1 MNTSII
7 ISRPNCP
14 STDKMEVVKKIKLST
29 EERERAKKARQM
41 LIVRK
46 TLAKEYNKNKKAEE
60 KKAKVEEKE
69 RAKKAKAEEKER
81 AKVEKEEEK
90 ERAKKEKE
98 EEKVRAKWAKKVEQL
113 RAKEAKHAERAAAM
127 VAMKKRKERIREIRK
142 QNNHQVALTAL
153 LLLKHRKSDRYRY
166 LREER
171 RNIQVTA
178 RADRAA
184 RRYALREGE
193 DNTLWV
199 REDNGRWVRTE
210 RTEREETTHNRL
222 REIETEMYEL
232 RRSGYLNRNL
242 LEEESHDRQQRLYHE
257 RQQRRQQQQR
267 QQHMERQYQPRQQ
280 AVNPTQELI
289 NQDYI
294 DCSKKQS
301 ELIQPKPAV
310 ETDSCPICFEDMD
323 SNMNKMILRCGHQF
337 CGDCIISHMQCI
349 GGLKCPLCREQYG
362 VRIAGWKP
370 PQKR

>member
-1 MNTSII
+1 M
-7 ISRPNCP
+7 
-14 STDKMEVVKKIKLST
+14 
-29 EERERAKKARQM
+29 
-41 LIVRK
+41 
-46 TLAKEYNKNKKAEE
+46 
-60 KKAKVEEKE
+60 
-69 RAKKAKAEEKER
+69 
-81 AKVEKEEEK
+81 EKEEEK

-310 ETDSCPICFEDMD
+310 ETDSCPICFEGMD

>member
-81 AKVEKEEEK
+81 AKKAKAEEK
-90 ERAKKEKE
+90 ERAKVEKE
-98 EEKVRAKWAKKVEQL
+98 EEKVRVKWAKKVEQL

-127 VAMKKRKERIREIRK
+127 VAMKKRKERVREIRK
-142 QNNHQVALTAL
+142 QNNHQAELTAL

-257 RQQRRQQQQR
+257 RQHRRQQQQR
-267 QQHMERQYQPRQQ
+267 RQHMERQYQPRQQ

-294 DCSKKQS
+294 DCSKKQC